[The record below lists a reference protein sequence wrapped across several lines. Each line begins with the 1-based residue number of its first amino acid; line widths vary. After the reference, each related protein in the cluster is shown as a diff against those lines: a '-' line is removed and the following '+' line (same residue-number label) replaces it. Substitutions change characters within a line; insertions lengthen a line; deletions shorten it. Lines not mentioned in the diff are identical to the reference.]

1 MGSIVFLSG
10 EILLIGAGIY
20 AASFFTVCM
29 LTLFS
34 LGMLWFWFEK
44 KEILYYVIPLIFLGR
59 VYTGVNFETVNS
71 EKIKDN
77 IFKIETNII
86 NSRGRVLNIDGR
98 FPLENINL
106 YIPNISDGRY
116 IVYGKMEKISDE
128 YSYYSVESIQEEA
141 VQPNIFEKFFN
152 KRLKMIREYLS
163 NRCGNF
169 FQGVILGERRYI
181 YKDIREKF
189 IQSGAAHLLAVS
201 GLHIGAVIGIIL
213 YAVNFLKIKRELRY
227 FLALVFLNIYTAGIN
242 SSPSVIRAS
251 VMGNIFLTGKMIY
264 ESVDMKKSLS
274 LAAVINLFIYPNSA
288 GDISFLMSYICLFT
302 IIYIYPKCRILK
314 EIKCRN
320 IVNFL
325 IFTGTIQIFII
336 PISIYFF
343 GTISFLSYFTNLI
356 ITPVGISYI
365 TLGFISFFVPEKIF
379 EFIFSYILENIYK
392 ILEAMLNFFTK
403 FPYLAIKTNEKISL
417 KFILFIYI
425 ILITGIYRKEIQK
438 FFIKNKKSGRIE

>member
-1 MGSIVFLSG
+1 MG
-10 EILLIGAGIY
+10 
-20 AASFFTVCM
+20 TV
-29 LTLFS
+29 
-34 LGMLWFWFEK
+34 
-44 KEILYYVIPLIFLGR
+44 
-59 VYTGVNFETVNS
+59 
-71 EKIKDN
+71 
-77 IFKIETNII
+77 
-86 NSRGRVLNIDGR
+86 
-98 FPLENINL
+98 
-106 YIPNISDGRY
+106 
-116 IVYGKMEKISDE
+116 
-128 YSYYSVESIQEEA
+128 
-141 VQPNIFEKFFN
+141 
-152 KRLKMIREYLS
+152 
-163 NRCGNF
+163 
-169 FQGVILGERRYI
+169 
-181 YKDIREKF
+181 
-189 IQSGAAHLLAVS
+189 
-201 GLHIGAVIGIIL
+201 
-213 YAVNFLKIKRELRY
+213 
-227 FLALVFLNIYTAGIN
+227 
-242 SSPSVIRAS
+242 
-251 VMGNIFLTGKMIY
+251 FLTGKMIY